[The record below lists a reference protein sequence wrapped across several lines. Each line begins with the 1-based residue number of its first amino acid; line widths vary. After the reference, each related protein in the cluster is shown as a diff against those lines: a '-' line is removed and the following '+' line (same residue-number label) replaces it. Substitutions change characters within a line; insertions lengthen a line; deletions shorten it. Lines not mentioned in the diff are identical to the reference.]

1 MTYKSWLRPLT
12 VMLVGLSLSSSVF
25 AHNVNKDIDVGD
37 GIETKGQS
45 TVNGSIWVGSDAV
58 ISGSLE
64 SVNGSIKVGDNTQLR
79 DASVVNGEVTLGDG
93 ITADDVGSVNGEIR
107 IGKNAKIS
115 GDVSAVNGEIDLHT
129 GSSVAHDVSNVNGE
143 ITIEGTEIG
152 GNLSTVTGDILLTQD
167 SVLRG
172 DLIIEKPG
180 SSWGWGRDK
189 ERDKPQIVIGPG
201 TKIVG
206 EIIAEHEIE
215 LFVSNTAEI
224 GGVSGKASM
233 DQAVRFSGDRP

>member
-1 MTYKSWLRPLT
+1 MTHKSWLKPFT
-12 VMLVGLSLSSSVF
+12 VALVGISLLSPAW

-37 GIETKGQS
+37 GIQTKGQS
-45 TVNGSIWVGSDAV
+45 TVNGSISVGNDVV

-64 SVNGSIKVGDNTQLR
+64 SVNGSIEVGDNTQLR
-79 DASVVNGEVTLGDG
+79 DASVVNGKVSLGDG
-93 ITADDVGSVNGEIR
+93 ITADDVGSVNGKIR

-115 GDVSAVNGEIDLHT
+115 GDISAVNGGIDLRP

-180 SSWGWGRDK
+180 NSWGRDK
-189 ERDKPQIVIGPG
+189 QRDKPQIVIGPG
-201 TKIVG
+201 TKVVG
-206 EIIAEHEIE
+206 KIIAEQEIE